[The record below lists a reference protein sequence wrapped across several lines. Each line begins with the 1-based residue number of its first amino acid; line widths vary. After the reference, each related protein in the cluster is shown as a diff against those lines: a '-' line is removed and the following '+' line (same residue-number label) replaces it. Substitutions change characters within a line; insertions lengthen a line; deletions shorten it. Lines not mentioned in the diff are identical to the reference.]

1 MKFYNRP
8 MRAASFLILGLV
20 AGCSSSGSDIETQTS
35 SAPAPAPAPHDR
47 QTPVPTPP
55 SEQRVARTADRSA
68 LSADEVRTTLA
79 GNSVYVGGQGSEF
92 AAVHNS
98 DGSMNGKI
106 WGGGNEQSGGGAWR
120 VDDNGQYCRK
130 WDNAWSQGQ
139 WGCFEVYR
147 EGDQLQLERVSGSGA
162 NGAMELQ
169 SGNPHDL

>member
-1 MKFYNRP
+1 MKFYNRS
-8 MRAASFLILGLV
+8 MRAASFLVLGLV
-20 AGCSSSGSDIETQTS
+20 AGCASSGTDIETQTS
-35 SAPAPAPAPHDR
+35 STTTEAPTPHHR
-47 QTPVPTPP
+47 QEPLPTPP
-55 SEQRVARTADRSA
+55 SEQRVARTTDRSA
-68 LSADEVRTTLA
+68 LNADEVRATLA

-92 AAVHNS
+92 AAVHNA
-98 DGSMNGKI
+98 DGSMTGRI

-147 EGDQLQLERVSGSGA
+147 DGDQLQLERVSGSGA

-169 SGNPHDL
+169 TGNPHDL

>member
-35 SAPAPAPAPHDR
+35 SAPAPHDR